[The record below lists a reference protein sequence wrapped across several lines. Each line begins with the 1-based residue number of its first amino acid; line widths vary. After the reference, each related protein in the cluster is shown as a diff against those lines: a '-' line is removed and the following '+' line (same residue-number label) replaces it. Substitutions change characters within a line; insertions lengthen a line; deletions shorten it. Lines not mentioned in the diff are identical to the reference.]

1 MVRFLAI
8 DRFVQQSS
16 IPYLQCGMVE
26 PILRCAIAA
35 CSLDHKE
42 ANASVMK
49 YLSDFLM
56 CATKK
61 EVGTSKAFY
70 FTDIVVNLSRI
81 QRRRLYYRL

>member
-1 MVRFLAI
+1 MCFVFYLWFTCNLPDTPVVYF
-8 DRFVQQSS
+8 DRFVQQSPIS
-16 IPYLQCGMVE
+16 YLQCGMVE

-61 EVGTSKAFY
+61 EVS
-70 FTDIVVNLSRI
+70 FT
-81 QRRRLYYRL
+81 